1 MAMTWKTPEVLR
13 LNKIHLM
20 NGTLRRYGFAQR
32 APGVAPSYAS
42 VAKRGVGIA
51 LMSRQEFQTRNLVLW
66 AKSGHFGRMFWFI
79 LKMLVGSYFRFTT
92 WSL

>member
-1 MAMTWKTPEVLR
+1 MRRGVLISWIVPSPQSGEGARRADEV
-13 LNKIHLM
+13 
-20 NGTLRRYGFAQR
+20 
-32 APGVAPSYAS
+32 PSYAS

-66 AKSGHFGRMFWFI
+66 AKSSYFGRMFWFI